1 MINHFPI
8 YLNGKKINKIYL
20 NYFYIYEVRSNV
32 NNIIFLAE
40 NNGDWVKSFTRML
53 THARRFSR
61 R

>member
-32 NNIIFLAE
+32 NNIIF
-40 NNGDWVKSFTRML
+40 
-53 THARRFSR
+53 SR
-61 R
+61 RK